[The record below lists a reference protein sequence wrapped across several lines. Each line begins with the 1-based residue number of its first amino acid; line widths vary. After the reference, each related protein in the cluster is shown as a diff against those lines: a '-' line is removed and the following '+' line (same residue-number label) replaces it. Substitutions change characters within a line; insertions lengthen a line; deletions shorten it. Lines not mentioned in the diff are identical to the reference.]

1 MQIYGETGKDW
12 RKLTYNLAHNL
23 GNIYD
28 MTEEGIIRSID
39 FMEVWETPEYWAR
52 MGYIIGSD
60 FQNIFEDPVNYYP
73 FDEDPD
79 AALERF

>member
-1 MQIYGETGKDW
+1 
-12 RKLTYNLAHNL
+12 
-23 GNIYD
+23 
-28 MTEEGIIRSID
+28 MTEEGIIRSLN

-60 FQNIFEDPVNYYP
+60 FQNVFEDPVNYYP
-73 FDEDPD
+73 FDEDPE